1 MKKNKQCQTAGLESA
16 EKEQCQTAEQESAEN
31 KQCQTAEQESAEN
44 KQCQSTKGNQKSSD
58 ERMVI
63 KISVR
68 NLVEF
73 ILREG
78 DIDNRM
84 GRGASAEAMQE
95 GSRIHRK
102 IQRRQGSDY
111 HAEVPLKLVLTE
123 ENYDLVIE
131 GRADGIRIQSG
142 DESKITYA
150 DNFNHMSV
158 TDDMHVMIDE
168 IKGVYKKLEHMT
180 GPVMVHK
187 AQAMCYAY
195 IFALQHDI
203 SQISIQLTY
212 CNLDTEDIRYF
223 TEDFR
228 FEELQEWFANLI
240 AEYRKWAD
248 FQYAWRK
255 LRQASIQKLQF
266 PYEYRKGQKDLAA
279 GVYRTIARKKN
290 LFIQAPTGVG
300 KTITTVFPA
309 VKAVGEDLADRIFY
323 LTAKTITGTVAR
335 EAFELLRKNGY
346 QAKVIQITAKEK
358 MCLCEEMECNPVHCP
373 YAKGHFDRVNE
384 AVYDLLQKEDMFTR
398 EVLLEQ
404 AKEHA
409 VCPFEFALD
418 VSSWCDNI
426 ICDYNYVFDPNV
438 YLKRFFGENVKGD
451 YIFLVDEAHNLVER
465 SREMYSAVLY
475 KEEFLEIKK
484 LVKHYEPKLA
494 VDLDKCNKLM
504 LDYKRECEKYVI
516 YDNVGNLVFALT
528 RLASNLDEFLQKT
541 TDFPERKKVTE
552 FYFNVRNFLN
562 IHELVDSHYV
572 IYTEHAEDGRFMLKL
587 YCVDPSL
594 NLQNCINR
602 GNATVFFSAT
612 LLPIQYYKSLLSTK
626 EDNYAVY
633 AETAFSEEQRLLLI
647 GRDVS
652 SKYTRRNQTEFIRI
666 AAYVAKIAQAKCGN
680 YMVFFPSYKMM
691 QQVYEAFQKLCA
703 KECERAKSSTATV
716 DGDNT
721 EPVIDTGIETLIQEM
736 GMKEAEREEFLA
748 TFAKEREGSLVAFC
762 VMGGIFGEGIDLK
775 NEQLI
780 GAIIVGTGL
789 PQISNEREILMNYY
803 DERSGMGFDYAYRY
817 PGMNKVLQAAG
828 RVIRTTEDVGVIAL
842 LDERFLQSDYKSLF
856 PREWEKHEVCTA
868 DTAASFVEAFWE
880 KKDASK

>member
-1 MKKNKQCQTAGLESA
+1 MGRKKVAADDNPA
-16 EKEQCQTAEQESAEN
+16 KEPLKE
-31 KQCQTAEQESAEN
+31 
-44 KQCQSTKGNQKSSD
+44 
-58 ERMVI
+58 ERTVI

-111 HAEVPLKLVLTE
+111 HAEVPLRLVLTE

-131 GRADGIRIQSG
+131 GRADGILIQRRLLQEEGTPTASV
-142 DESKITYA
+142 EQFSYA
-150 DNFNHMSV
+150 DNFNKITV
-158 TDDMHVMIDE
+158 TDDMKVTIDE
-168 IKGVYKKLEHMT
+168 IKGVYKKLDHMT
-180 GPVMVHK
+180 GPIMVHK

-195 IFALQHDI
+195 IYALQHDI
-203 SQISIQLTY
+203 SEIGVQLTY

-223 TEDFR
+223 REDFT
-228 FEELQEWFANLI
+228 FEQLSEWFANLI
-240 AEYRKWAD
+240 GEYRKWAD

-266 PYEYRKGQKDLAA
+266 PYEYRKGQKDLAT

-300 KTITTVFPA
+300 KTISTVFPA
-309 VKAVGEDLADRIFY
+309 VKAVGENLGDRIFY
-323 LTAKTITGTVAR
+323 LTAKTITGTVAK

-346 QAKVIQITAKEK
+346 QAKIIQITAKEK

-373 YAKGHFDRVNE
+373 YAKGHYDRVND
-384 AVYDLLQKEDMFTR
+384 AVYDMLQKEDVFTR
-398 EVLLEQ
+398 EVILQQ
-404 AKEHA
+404 AKEHC
-409 VCPFEFALD
+409 VCPFEFCLD
-418 VSSWCDNI
+418 LASWSDNI
-426 ICDYNYVFDPNV
+426 ICDYNYVYDPNV
-438 YLKRFFGENVKGD
+438 YLKRFFSEGIKGD

-475 KEEFLEIKK
+475 KEDFLEIKK
-484 LVKHYEPKLA
+484 LVKPYQPGLEA
-494 VDLDKCNKLM
+494 DFNKCNKIM
-504 LDYKRECEKYVI
+504 LDYKRECEKYVL
-516 YDNVGNLVFALT
+516 YDNVGNFMFALM
-528 RLASNLDEFLQKT
+528 RLASNLDEFLQKPIE
-541 TDFPERKKVTE
+541 FPERKKVTE
-552 FYFNVRNFLN
+552 FYLNVRNFLN

-572 IYTEHAEDGRFMLKL
+572 IYSEHTEDGRFMLKL

-602 GNATVFFSAT
+602 GNATIFFSAT

-633 AETAFSEEQRLLLI
+633 AETAFSEEQKLLLV

-652 SKYTRRNQTEFIRI
+652 SKYTRRNQMEF
-666 AAYVAKIAQAKCGN
+666 AKIAKYIEKTAKAKCGN

-691 QQVYEAFQKLCA
+691 QQVYEAFLLQGN
-703 KECERAKSSTATV
+703 EE
-716 DGDNT
+716 
-721 EPVIDTGIETLIQEM
+721 IDTLVQEL
-736 GMKEAEREEFLA
+736 GMKEEAREEFLA
-748 TFAKEREGSLVAFC
+748 AFSEKRCRSFVAFC

-775 NEQLI
+775 REQLI

-803 DERSGMGFDYAYRY
+803 DKRSGMGFDYAYRY

-828 RVIRTTEDVGVIAL
+828 RVIRTIEDVGVIEL
-842 LDERFLQSDYKSLF
+842 LDERFLQSDYKGLF
-856 PREWEKHEVCTA
+856 PREWESYQICSVDDIDAMLEQ
-868 DTAASFVEAFWE
+868 FWKE
-880 KKDASK
+880 KEKS

>member
-1 MKKNKQCQTAGLESA
+1 MKIAQAEASQAKSKKSANASQTEARS
-16 EKEQCQTAEQESAEN
+16 
-31 KQCQTAEQESAEN
+31 
-44 KQCQSTKGNQKSSD
+44 
-58 ERMVI
+58 VI

-102 IQRRQGSDY
+102 IQRRKGSDY

-131 GRADGIRIQSG
+131 GRADGIQIQSRAVLDSEEQEVLQQSG
-142 DESKITYA
+142 KKISFA
-150 DNFNHMSV
+150 DNFNHMNV
-158 TDDMHVMIDE
+158 TDDMKVTIDE

-180 GPVMVHK
+180 GPIMVHK

-195 IFALQHDI
+195 IYALQHDI
-203 SQISIQLTY
+203 SHIGVQLTY

-223 TEDFR
+223 NEDFT
-228 FEELQEWFANLI
+228 FEQLSEWFVNLI
-240 AEYRKWAD
+240 DEYKKWAD

-279 GVYRTIARKKN
+279 GVYRTIYRKKN

-300 KTITTVFPA
+300 KTISTVFPA
-309 VKAVGEDLADRIFY
+309 VKAVGEELGDRIFY

-335 EAFELLRKNGY
+335 EAFELLRKHGY
-346 QAKVIQITAKEK
+346 QAKIIQITAKEK

-373 YAKGHFDRVNE
+373 YAKGHYDRVND
-384 AVYDLLQKEDMFTR
+384 AVYDLLQKEDLLTR
-398 EVLLEQ
+398 EVILQQ

-409 VCPFEFALD
+409 VCPFELCLD
-418 VSSWCDNI
+418 LASWSDNI

-438 YLKRFFGENVKGD
+438 YLKRFFAEGIKGD

-475 KEEFLEIKK
+475 KEDFLEIKK
-484 LVKHYEPKLA
+484 LVKLYQPRLEA
-494 VDLDKCNKLM
+494 DFNKCNKIL
-504 LDYKRECEKYVI
+504 LDYKRECEKYVL
-516 YDNVGNLVFALT
+516 YDNVGNFIFALM

-541 TDFPERKKVTE
+541 TEFPERKKVTE
-552 FYFNVRNFLN
+552 FYLNVRNFLN

-572 IYTEHAEDGRFMLKL
+572 IYSEHTEDGRFMLKL

-602 GNATVFFSAT
+602 GNATIFFSAT

-633 AETAFSEEQRLLLI
+633 AETAFSEDQRLLLI

-652 SKYTRRNQTEFIRI
+652 SKYTRRNQAEFARI
-666 AAYVAKIAQAKCGN
+666 ASYIVKTASAKCGN

-691 QQVYEAFQKLCA
+691 QQVYEEFLKQCPD
-703 KECERAKSSTATV
+703 E
-716 DGDNT
+716 
-721 EPVIDTGIETLIQEM
+721 IDAILQEI
-736 GMKEAEREEFLA
+736 GMKEEERESFLA
-748 TFAKEREGSLVAFC
+748 EFAEERERSLVAFC
-762 VMGGIFGEGIDLK
+762 VMGGIFSEGIDLK
-775 NEQLI
+775 HEQLI

-803 DERSGMGFDYAYRY
+803 DKRSGMGFDYAYRY

-828 RVIRTTEDVGVIAL
+828 RVIRTTYDVGVIEL
-842 LDERFLQSDYKSLF
+842 LDDRFLQNDYRSLF
-856 PREWEKHEVCTA
+856 PREWENYELCTV
-868 DTAASFVEAFWE
+868 DSVEAAIEQFWNE
-880 KKDASK
+880 KKS